1 MSRIGKKPI
10 TIPEKVNVSLA
21 DNVFTAK
28 GPAGEL
34 KLEIHPKVN
43 VDIKDKEIIV
53 TVKNPKV
60 KEENS
65 LWGTY
70 GSLITNLV
78 NGANEPFKKE
88 LEINGVGYAWELSG
102 QKLKVKAGYSH
113 PIEYEL
119 PKEIKGKVNKNVLVL
134 ESADKQLVGHVAAEI
149 RAFRKPEP
157 YKGKGIKYI
166 DEQIIRKVGK
176 QVAGAGEGGAA

>member
-1 MSRIGKKPI
+1 MSRIGKKLI

-21 DNVFTAK
+21 DNVLTAK

-34 KLEIHPKVN
+34 KLEINPAVK
-43 VDIKDKEIIV
+43 VDIKDKEINV
-53 TVKNPKV
+53 SVAKPEL
-60 KEENS
+60 KEQQS

-70 GSLITNLV
+70 GALITNCV

-88 LEINGVGYAWELSG
+88 LEINGVGYGFELSG
-102 QKLKVKAGYSH
+102 QKLTVKAGYSH
-113 PIEYEL
+113 PIEIEL
-119 PKEIKGKVNKNVLVL
+119 PKEIKGKVEKNVLVL
-134 ESADKQLVGHVAAEI
+134 ESPEKQILGQIAAEI
-149 RAFRKPEP
+149 RSIRKPEP

-176 QVAGAGEGGAA
+176 QVAGAGESA

>member
-21 DNVFTAK
+21 DNILTAK

-34 KLEIHPKVN
+34 KLEINPVVKL
-43 VDIKDKEIIV
+43 DIKDKEINVSVI
-53 TVKNPKV
+53 KPEI
-60 KEENS
+60 KEQKS

-88 LEINGVGYAWELSG
+88 LEINGVGYGFELAG
-102 QKLKVKAGYSH
+102 QKLIVKAGYSH
-113 PIEYEL
+113 PVEIEL
-119 PKEIKGKVNKNVLVL
+119 PKEVKGKVTKNLLTL
-134 ESADKQLVGHVAAEI
+134 ESVDKQAVGQIASEI
-149 RAFRKPEP
+149 RAVRKPEP

-176 QVAGAGEGGAA
+176 QVAGAGEGA